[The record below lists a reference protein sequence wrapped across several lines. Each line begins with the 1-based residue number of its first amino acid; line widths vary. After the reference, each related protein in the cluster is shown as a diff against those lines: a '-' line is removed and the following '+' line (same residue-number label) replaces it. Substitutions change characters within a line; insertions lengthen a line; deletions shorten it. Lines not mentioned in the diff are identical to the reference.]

1 MKKWLMLCMALL
13 LSVALVAC
21 GSDNSDDDKDTKD
34 NESTEEKS
42 EETSDNNEDSEENAE
57 AEEGAAADEE
67 SDTDSEESTDA
78 EASTDSEND
87 AAAESQDFDFD
98 PNGEN
103 AVTLQLEQA
112 GVIVKLTYKAD
123 GDMVYEQ
130 TANNEMPYS
139 TLGVSTPE
147 EAEEAMAGY
156 AADFEG
162 IEGVTHNFEYLDDKV
177 VETLTVNYDEADVNE
192 VSQLTGSEFEGDL
205 SGGVSLQQSVQM
217 LQAQG
222 YEIVE
227 E

>member
-1 MKKWLMLCMALL
+1 MLCIALL

-21 GSDNSDDDKDTKD
+21 GSDNSGDDEDTND
-34 NESTEEKS
+34 NESTENAT
-42 EETSDNNEDSEENAE
+42 EETADNEEDTEENAEADEVATDSEENA
-57 AEEGAAADEE
+57 
-67 SDTDSEESTDA
+67 
-78 EASTDSEND
+78 DSEND

-103 AVTLQLEQA
+103 TVTLQLEKN
-112 GVIVKLTYKAD
+112 GVIVKLTYQAD

-139 TLGVSTPE
+139 VLGVSTPE
-147 EAEEAMAGY
+147 EAEEAMASY
-156 AADFEG
+156 AADFQDV
-162 IEGVTHNFEYLDDKV
+162 EGVTHNFEYLDDKA
-177 VETLTVNYDEADVNE
+177 VETLTVKYDEADVNE

-217 LQAQG
+217 LQSQG

>member
-21 GSDNSDDDKDTKD
+21 GSDNSDEDKDTKD
-34 NESTEEKS
+34 NESTEDTAEGTTDN
-42 EETSDNNEDSEENAE
+42 EEDTEEGAAAEDEEADEEAATDSEENA
-57 AEEGAAADEE
+57 G
-67 SDTDSEESTDA
+67 
-78 EASTDSEND
+78 SEND

-103 AVTLQLEQA
+103 TVTLQFEQA

-139 TLGVSTPE
+139 ALGVSTPE
-147 EAEEAMAGY
+147 EAEEIMAET
-156 AADFEG
+156 AEG
-162 IEGVTHNFEYLDDKV
+162 FQDIQGVTHNFEYLDDKV

>member
-13 LSVALVAC
+13 LSVTLVAC
-21 GSDNSDDDKDTKD
+21 GSDDSDDDKDTKD
-34 NESTEEKS
+34 NESTEDTA
-42 EETSDNNEDSEENAE
+42 EETTDNDEDSEENAE

-67 SDTDSEESTDA
+67 SDTDAEENA
-78 EASTDSEND
+78 DSGND
-87 AAAESQDFDFD
+87 AATEAQDFDFD

-103 AVTLQLEQA
+103 TVTLQSEEA
-112 GVIVKLTYKAD
+112 GVIVQLTYKAD

-139 TLGVSTPE
+139 VLGVSTPE
-147 EAEEAMAGY
+147 EAEEAMADY